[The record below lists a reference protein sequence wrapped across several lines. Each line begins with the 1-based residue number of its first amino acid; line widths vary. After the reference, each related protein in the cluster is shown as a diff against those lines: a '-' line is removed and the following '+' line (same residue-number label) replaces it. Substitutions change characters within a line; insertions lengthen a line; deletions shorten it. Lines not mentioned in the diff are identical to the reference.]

1 MTVLGLFLNNLTG
14 IKNQKETAFSY
25 YKLLQVTA
33 KKYIFAQFSK
43 LCRHWQLM
51 VLWYNN
57 PHMEVTGKDIIKEQ
71 ENKRKNIT

>member
-1 MTVLGLFLNNLTG
+1 MITNYCRLFQKNISLHGLENCVG
-14 IKNQKETAFSY
+14 QC
-25 YKLLQVTA
+25 QP
-33 KKYIFAQFSK
+33 
-43 LCRHWQLM
+43 M